1 MSSQRGFSA
10 LSWHFTCRVSSARK
24 ERDEMRLVKLSQ
36 ASVCDELLDLVR
48 AAAMKRNW
56 DVNDVSEMRS
66 GGVSWTT
73 SAISSE
79 SEALGHRQ
87 FLDG

>member
-1 MSSQRGFSA
+1 MPDSLREA
-10 LSWHFTCRVSSARK
+10 LKENYNVAARCPK
-24 ERDEMRLVKLSQ
+24 RPCN
-36 ASVCDELLDLVR
+36 CDGLLDPVR

-87 FLDG
+87 EYRYHSIHENLLE

>member
-1 MSSQRGFSA
+1 MPDSLREA
-10 LSWHFTCRVSSARK
+10 LK
-24 ERDEMRLVKLSQ
+24 ENYIV
-36 ASVCDELLDLVR
+36 A

-56 DVNDVSEMRS
+56 DVNDVSEKRS

-73 SAISSE
+73 SAIFSE

-87 FLDG
+87 PLDG